1 MINVT
6 IRVPTGHSINVP
18 RGTRDAVIEFLRER
32 GAKRG
37 NYSLITTGAAK
48 GTHRRKEAGVSVL
61 SGNAAV
67 KIVVQPGS
75 NNTSREYAFT
85 AHPYDNDDELRK
97 LLLSPPKVSTTE
109 GSNHITA
116 VELLSNQDAQMCI
129 AEALGDSLSEQDVA
143 VAIQLAAEG
152 LGRSINAQEL
162 AVASKIVMTQLT
174 KAKSADQAAHEP
186 IEAESS
192 SDGRDPAWVEFVGKR
207 GTIRGEGYARKFA
220 KRFGNSVFTSSD
232 IFNCYAEYVKEE
244 FGCKTP
250 DATDHQRRFVAQLHT
265 KARLV
270 YRISAKRPGYR
281 VATSLLKSV
290 NVPPDTHGLAP
301 VATDVVAPRKDAEET
316 QACDLSRHTQL
327 ERILS
332 KLQALAEG
340 LRAEIDTEYAAIA
353 AESEALERRRQ
364 AQSER
369 RDLYT
374 QHCALIKGTMAAMDA
389 IKEAEK

>member
-207 GTIRGEGYARKFA
+207 GTIRGEDYKSELFKKF
-220 KRFGNSVFTSSD
+220 GETVFSGTD
-232 IFNCYAEYVKEE
+232 IFEFYAEHVKYT
-244 FGCKTP
+244 FGSDTP
-250 DATDHQRRFVAQLHT
+250 RVSDYQMRFIVGLHT
-265 KARLV
+265 KAGLVVRIDRQQSLYRLV
-270 YRISAKRPGYR
+270 TKQLLADVAGLNDLATVGRVTALGVGKNPSPATGSITLKQQLDLLNAKMT
-281 VATSLLKSV
+281 V
-290 NVPPDTHGLAP
+290 
-301 VATDVVAPRKDAEET
+301 
-316 QACDLSRHTQL
+316 
-327 ERILS
+327 
-332 KLQALAEG
+332 
-340 LRAEIDTEYAAIA
+340 LRAEISERDRQIELLEKKVANLQADQKQSIEQLNVVGDAASKVNAAIA
-353 AESEALERRRQ
+353 AVS
-364 AQSER
+364 
-369 RDLYT
+369 
-374 QHCALIKGTMAAMDA
+374 AADKA
-389 IKEAEK
+389 VQQLD